1 MARNGFRALPM
12 PRAGHKSRRSFQL
25 RNVSYA
31 HDVTW
36 LPLLCEMF
44 FGGERLV
51 VRSVLSEQRVPQL
64 EGASA
69 FVHCLH
75 QRRRVRRSEKGL
87 FEPSQIEL
95 AKSEAVTQD
104 SL

>member
-36 LPLLCEMF
+36 LPLLWEMF

-64 EGASA
+64 KVRLLSSTACTSGDVSDEARRDFSS
-69 FVHCLH
+69 
-75 QRRRVRRSEKGL
+75 RRRSSWRSRK
-87 FEPSQIEL
+87 P
-95 AKSEAVTQD
+95 
-104 SL
+104 